1 MSWLADLP
9 EIVGFFSYSREDDDA
24 FEGTLSALRDA
35 IQRELAAQLGRS
47 KANFRLWQDRAAIAP
62 GKLWESEIETAVGE
76 AVFFIPIVTPR
87 AVNSRYCKFEFEAFL
102 AREHALGRTDLVFPL
117 LYMRVPALE
126 NEAQWRQDPVL
137 SIIGIRQYVDWRPF
151 RHLDVRTT
159 TVGEAIERFCDKI
172 LEALREPWVSPEERR
187 KQWEI
192 EAQRRKD
199 QDRQAEKE
207 KRRAEAA
214 PPAEEEKRRAEEEMR
229 WAEAPPQAED
239 EQRRKRPAPRDENPT
254 QSSRL
259 RYRVRSFVD
268 ELKNQTENVKDSS
281 ELLHIFRRKLLDAVI
296 LRDELNDCGAE
307 STLPRFVYLHPQ
319 NKHDISDILDEL
331 EHMARRL

>member
-1 MSWLADLP
+1 
-9 EIVGFFSYSREDDDA
+9 
-24 FEGTLSALRDA
+24 
-35 IQRELAAQLGRS
+35 
-47 KANFRLWQDRAAIAP
+47 
-62 GKLWESEIETAVGE
+62 
-76 AVFFIPIVTPR
+76 
-87 AVNSRYCKFEFEAFL
+87 
-102 AREHALGRTDLVFPL
+102 
-117 LYMRVPALE
+117 MRVPALE

-199 QDRQAEKE
+199 QERQAEKE